1 MLGTGTEQ
9 DGIKFIFHFKGTE
22 KFNIV
27 EITQPRNE
35 EDTLNKRSV

>member
-1 MLGTGTEQ
+1 MLGRGTEQ

-27 EITQPRNE
+27 GITQPMDE
-35 EDTLNKRSV
+35 GDTLNKRSV